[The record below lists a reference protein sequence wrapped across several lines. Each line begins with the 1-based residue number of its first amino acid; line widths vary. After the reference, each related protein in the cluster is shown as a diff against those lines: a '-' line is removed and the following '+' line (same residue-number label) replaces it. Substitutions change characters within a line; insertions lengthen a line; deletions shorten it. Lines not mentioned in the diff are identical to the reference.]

1 MDTRPC
7 QPLRCS
13 RCRCYTPEGRRGG
26 YCSLLGA
33 PVQGGWDACSLAVP
47 VFMASIPE
55 LDPLE
60 LLPQPIEIHFPE
72 PPLAPEPLLSHP
84 LPVPGPAFVGR
95 R

>member
-72 PPLAPEPLLSHP
+72 PPLAPEPLPSHP
-84 LPVPGPAFVGR
+84 LPLPGPAFVGR